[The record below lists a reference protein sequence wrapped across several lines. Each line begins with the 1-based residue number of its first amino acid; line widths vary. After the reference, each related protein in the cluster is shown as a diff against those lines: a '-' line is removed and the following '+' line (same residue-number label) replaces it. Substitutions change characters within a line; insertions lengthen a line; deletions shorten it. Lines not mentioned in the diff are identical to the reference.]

1 MGENNWFANRFE
13 EHRALFEGRGLS
25 DARLLDRRF
34 VLINGTAGAV
44 ITVRGRTISLMGVH
58 RSQPQD
64 HQDHQDHRSGAR
76 REVRGGVL
84 GLNEARRLRAPN

>member
-34 VLINGTAGAV
+34 VLINGTARAV
-44 ITVRGRTISLMGVH
+44 ITARGRTVSLMGVH
-58 RSQPQD
+58 RSQP
-64 HQDHQDHRSGAR
+64 QDHQDHRSGAR

-84 GLNEARRLRAPN
+84 GLNEARPLRAPN